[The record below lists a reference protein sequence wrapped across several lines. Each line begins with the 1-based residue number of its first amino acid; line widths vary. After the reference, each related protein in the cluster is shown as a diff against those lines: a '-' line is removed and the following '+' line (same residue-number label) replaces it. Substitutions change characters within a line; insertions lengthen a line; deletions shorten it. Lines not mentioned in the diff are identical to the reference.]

1 MGNETALLSR
11 RGVLAGGAALGVAA
25 ATGLAVE
32 PAGAAVLPAAK
43 VVVKKLTLRK
53 VISYKYYASTRVTK
67 VTKYKKTKVVA
78 RLAAGKVYLK
88 NSKGVWVQ
96 IPYVWS
102 KSAKALVYSRYVHL
116 GMIAAAKKAAEDA
129 ARAKAAK
136 DAKAGISVVKPTA
149 FVSSTPYLTNDWAR
163 HLLRRAGFGPTPAD
177 LADVARLGYVG
188 WLEQQMN
195 PSSVPDAAC
204 TAVLNKVVPV
214 DGGGTKRLLPDQS
227 TPIWKV
233 RDNIRNGKISGWD
246 QQTSVL
252 ADFSTR
258 ALISKRQLLTVMEDF
273 WGNHFNVTVPGDN
286 IDDSRAHYAWTIR
299 THAFGKF
306 STLLRAISKHP
317 AMLTYLNNRESTYQ
331 HPNENQ
337 GRELLELHTVG
348 VDGGYGEVG
357 VLNAARVLTGL
368 SVDEESGEFEY
379 KPWYHWTGPVQVLGF
394 GHKNATETGGEA
406 VADALFDYLAH
417 HPTTAKRL
425 ARKLAVRFVSDNP
438 SASLISLMAST
449 YLKYDTAI
457 VPMLRV
463 MFSSAE
469 FATSIGK
476 KTYRPFEH
484 LISTA
489 RLMQVAPPPDNVNA
503 PLQLVWMAN
512 DAGHN
517 PFGQPFPTG
526 QADTADAWAST
537 AATLIRWNNALSM
550 IAGWYPNDVVRPP
563 LLNVAMGAT
572 YPATH
577 GELVDLVATRLFGR
591 KLAANHKA
599 AVLTF
604 LGATDTKPVSGN
616 SSAVSGGLPNFVAV
630 LLDSPYQMLR

>member
-25 ATGLAVE
+25 TVGLAVE
-32 PAGAAVLPAAK
+32 PAEAAVLPAAK
-43 VVVKKLTLRK
+43 VVIKKLTLRK
-53 VISYKYYASTRVTK
+53 VVAYKYYASTRVTK

-78 RLAAGKVYLK
+78 RIAAGKVYLK
-88 NSKGVWVQ
+88 NAKGAWVQ

-129 ARAKAAK
+129 ARARAAR
-136 DAKAGISVVKPTA
+136 DATAGISVVKPTA
-149 FVSSTPYLTNDWAR
+149 FVSSTIYLTNDWAR
-163 HLLRRAGFGPTPAD
+163 HLLRRAGFGPTPDD
-177 LADVARLGYVG
+177 LADVNRLGYVG
-188 WLEQQMN
+188 WLEQQLD

-204 TAVLNKVVPV
+204 TAFLNKVVQTDNGP
-214 DGGGTKRLLPDQS
+214 KRILPDQS

-233 RDNIRNGKISGWD
+233 RADIRSGKINGWE

-252 ADFSTR
+252 ADYSTR
-258 ALISKRQLLTVMEDF
+258 ALLSKRQLLTVMEDF

-286 IDDSRAHYAWTIR
+286 IDESRAHYAYTIR

-317 AMLTYLNNRESTYQ
+317 SMLTYLNNRESTYE

-348 VDGGYGEVG
+348 VDGGYGETG
-357 VLNAARVLTGL
+357 VLNASRVLTGL
-368 SVDEESGEFEY
+368 SVDEESGEYEY
-379 KPWYHWTGPVQVLGF
+379 KPWYHWTGPVQVLGW
-394 GHKNATETGGEA
+394 GNANASETNGEA
-406 VADALFDYLAH
+406 VADSLFDYLAH
-417 HPTTAKRL
+417 HPTTAKRIS
-425 ARKLAVRFVSDNP
+425 RKLAVRFVSDNP
-438 SASLISLMAST
+438 SAALINLMAAT

-457 VPMLRV
+457 VPVLRV

-484 LISTA
+484 LMSTA
-489 RLMQVAPPPDNVNA
+489 RLMQVAPATDNADA
-503 PLQLVWMAN
+503 PEQLVWMAN

-526 QADTADAWAST
+526 QADTADAWGST

-563 LLNVAMGAT
+563 LLTVAMGPT

-577 GELVDLVATRLFGR
+577 GALVDQVATRLFGR
-591 KLAANHKA
+591 PLVPSHRA

-604 LGATDTKPVSGN
+604 LGATDTKPLSSS